1 MDGST
6 YARSKA
12 GAPDGP
18 SAETGSRCEVLWL
31 AGKGLAG
38 ESLRALV
45 RELLGD
51 EAGRPLGEI
60 ERLQQLAPGLL

>member
-6 YARSKA
+6 YSRSEA
-12 GAPDGP
+12 GITGGQ
-18 SAETGSRCEVLWL
+18 SSETGSRCEVLWL

-51 EAGRPLGEI
+51 EAGRPAEEI